1 MADIP
6 AKIEGFMKNLG
17 AMPMERLIPLVAL
30 LGMSIAGILVFFLWA
45 RTAEYQVLFSNLDQK
60 DAAEVVEQLKAR
72 NIPYRLSADGATIL
86 VSSDHVHDAR
96 LQLASEGLPQGGS
109 IGFELFDQ
117 TAIGTTNFVQQV
129 NFRRALQGEL
139 SRTLRHIDGVDSA
152 RVHLVIPERTL
163 FSDETNQPRASIVLT
178 LRGNRTLSA
187 QEIQG
192 ITRLV
197 SSAVPA
203 LTPRDV
209 TVMDTKGHLYT
220 RGGDEQESQL
230 VGLQREHQRA
240 LEKDLEARIQSMLER
255 VVGLNK
261 AVVRVSAVLEDR
273 QIEKTEERYDPD
285 SQVARSEQRSK
296 DDSRGGTVGAG
307 GVPGVLSNLPTQEN
321 ETNETIVASAGGG
334 STNKRQTETINYEIN
349 KVVSRIVEPAGAIK
363 RLSVAAL
370 VDGSYAMTEGP
381 NGELVSTY
389 TPRSEDEIAR
399 MLGVVKSAM
408 GYSEER
414 GDIVEVVNI
423 PFTQSEEFL
432 EPAPDV
438 MGALAPWLSMLKP
451 IGAGIL
457 LIILLLFF
465 IRPTVRE
472 LILAG
477 RQSTQIQAAL
487 PQPVSQLEGAF
498 AGPKP
503 DEVINRMADDVVMV
517 VQQKPQAATAV
528 VKRWL
533 GE

>member
-6 AKIEGFMKNLG
+6 AKIEGLMKSLG
-17 AMPMERLIPLVAL
+17 EMKMERLIPLVAL

-60 DAAEVVEQLKAR
+60 DAAEVVEQLKTR

-86 VSSDHVHDAR
+86 VGSDHVHEAR

-117 TAIGTTNFVQQV
+117 TAIGTTDFVQRV

-163 FSDETNQPRASIVLT
+163 FSDDTNRPRASIVLS
-178 LRGNRTLSA
+178 LRGNRKLSA
-187 QEIQG
+187 REIQG

-203 LTPRDV
+203 LSAQDV
-209 TVMDTKGHLYT
+209 TVLDTKGHLYT
-220 RGGDEQESQL
+220 RGEDEQGSQSA
-230 VGLQREHQRA
+230 GLQREHQLS
-240 LEKDLEARIQSMLER
+240 LEKNLEGRIQSMLER
-255 VVGLNK
+255 VVGMDSV
-261 AVVRVSAVLEDR
+261 VVRVSAILDAR

-296 DDSRGGTVGAG
+296 DKSRGASPGVG
-307 GVPGVLSNLPTQEN
+307 GVPGVLSNLPAQEN
-321 ETNETIVASAGGG
+321 ETIAAPAGGG
-334 STNKRQTETINYEIN
+334 ANTNQRQTETINYEIN
-349 KVVSRIVEPAGAIK
+349 KVVSRIVEPAGTIT
-363 RLSVAAL
+363 RLSVAVL
-370 VDGSYAMTEGP
+370 VDGSYAMVEGAD
-381 NGELVSTY
+381 GALVNTY
-389 TPRSEDEIAR
+389 TPRSNEELAR
-399 MLGVVKSAM
+399 MLEVVKSAM
-408 GYSEER
+408 GYSEAR
-414 GDIVEVVNI
+414 GDAVEVVNV
-423 PFTQSEEFL
+423 PFEQREELL
-432 EPAPDV
+432 EPTEDL

-451 IGAGIL
+451 LGAGAL
-457 LIILLLFF
+457 LLILLLFF
-465 IRPTVRE
+465 IRPTVKE
-472 LILAG
+472 LIVAS
-477 RQSTQIQAAL
+477 RQTTQIQAAL
-487 PQPVSQLEGAF
+487 PQPVGQLEEAF

-503 DEVINRMADDVVMV
+503 DPIDKMADEVVMV